1 MMKKKNKIDS
11 NRKNEI
17 VRKYKKLKE
26 EKRRAAQSDKKR
38 D

>member
-11 NRKNEI
+11 NRNNEI
-17 VRKYKKLKE
+17 VRKYEKIKE
-26 EKRRAAQSDKKR
+26 EKRKAAQSDKKR